1 MANDHSDCVH
11 ARRDLTSED
20 KRYAEA
26 HLNETDETRESAIAE
41 MRHWLEEY
49 DNSLAQ
55 IDDFFILRFLR
66 VCKFNLEKTKIRM
79 QNYYQQKSRLPEWYM
94 NKDPCRPELQ
104 ELLDMGVFLPLRKPD
119 GQGRLVIVVCSAR
132 HDPKKHE
139 LADIFTI
146 GIMAVELAMRY
157 YPAASLYGC
166 SVFINMADLTMGHIL
181 QLRPQL
187 IMNLVHTWQSC
198 YPIRMQSITMFNVAE
213 YINAIVRI
221 FRSFMTEKMKN
232 RFHIYS
238 HSTTQNFFEDIPAN
252 ILPVEYGGTDGTV
265 QELAEYWKKL
275 IMENRDWLMD
285 DENDNIILKHTEET
299 DIVDSTNL

>member
-1 MANDHSDCVH
+1 MANGYSDCDN
-11 ARRDLTSED
+11 ARQDLTSED
-20 KRYAEA
+20 KRYAAA

-41 MRHWLEEY
+41 MRHWLKEN

-66 VCKFNLEKTKIRM
+66 VCKFNLEKTRIRM
-79 QNYYQQKSRLPEWYM
+79 QNYYKQKSRLPEWYM

-119 GQGRLVIVVCSAR
+119 GQGRLVIVVYGTR
-132 HDPKKHE
+132 HDPRKHKI
-139 LADIFTI
+139 ADLCTI
-146 GIMAVELAMRY
+146 GIMAVELAMRN

-166 SVFINMADLTMGHIL
+166 SVFINVANPTMRHAL
-181 QLRPQL
+181 QLQPQV
-187 IMNLVHTWQSC
+187 IMNIVHTWQSC
-198 YPIRMQSITMFNVAE
+198 YPIRMQSITMFNAPE
-213 YINAIVRI
+213 YIDVVARI
-221 FRSFMTEKMKN
+221 FRSFMTEKLKN

-238 HSTTQNFFEDIPAN
+238 HRTTQNCFEDIPAN

-285 DENDNIILKHTEET
+285 DENDNIIWKQ
-299 DIVDSTNL
+299 